1 MVLVFQVKQLTQ
13 QKGYFNKIMS
23 QKQQKQKVK
32 SVFKV
37 ENASLIIVSKEA
49 ERHLIIDSQ
58 ESWPH
63 YEKNRKPRTC

>member
-1 MVLVFQVKQLTQ
+1 
-13 QKGYFNKIMS
+13 MS

-37 ENASLIIVSKEA
+37 ENASLIFVSKEA
-49 ERHLIIDSQ
+49 EGHLIIDSQ

-63 YEKNRKPRTC
+63 YEKDMKPRTC

>member
-37 ENASLIIVSKEA
+37 KNASLIIVSKEA
-49 ERHLIIDSQ
+49 EGHLIIDSQ

-63 YEKNRKPRTC
+63 DEKDMKPRTC